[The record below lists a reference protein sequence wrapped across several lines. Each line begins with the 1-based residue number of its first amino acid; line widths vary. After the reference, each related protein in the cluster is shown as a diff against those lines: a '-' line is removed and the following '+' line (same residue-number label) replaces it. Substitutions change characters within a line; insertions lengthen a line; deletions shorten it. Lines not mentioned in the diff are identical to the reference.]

1 MILMPPHFVDFRLF
15 QYALTSAE
23 HGSFRRAAAA
33 LNLQQSTVSRGV
45 RNLEHRVGTELFERS
60 HAGIS
65 PTPAG
70 DRFLREA
77 SLGFDHLKRAMRQ
90 AVASQRGEDGELTVG
105 ASVPFPLFG
114 ELFERFRE
122 KHAGVELE
130 IVESTTG
137 ASSALVQQRRV
148 DVAIV
153 AKRHETGGFQSLHLG
168 EEPMLVVL
176 PRSHS
181 QAGARRLSIEELRQ
195 ETFILSA
202 GGLGPDIRDYLTRRT
217 TKSGT
222 EPRIQLHRANQCDL
236 INMVASGFGV
246 TIAVG
251 RTRAAIDGVVFIPL
265 AGRSAIS
272 VWAIWMDSNPNPAL
286 RGLLDIAQER
296 AAMPQA
302 TARGR
307 V

>member
-1 MILMPPHFVDFRLF
+1 MPDHFVDFRLF

-45 RNLEHRVGTELFERS
+45 RNLEHRIGAELFERT
-60 HAGIS
+60 HAGIR
-65 PTPAG
+65 PTPVG
-70 DRFLREA
+70 DRFLQEA
-77 SLGFDHLKRAMRQ
+77 TLGFDHLRRAMRQ

-122 KHAGVELE
+122 KHAGVSVE
-130 IVESTTG
+130 IVESTTS
-137 ASSALVQQRRV
+137 ASSALVVQRRV
-148 DVAIV
+148 DLAIV
-153 AKRHETGGFQSLHLG
+153 ASYRGNGGLQSLHLG
-168 EEPMLVVL
+168 DRPMLAVL

-181 QAGARRLSIEELRQ
+181 QSGARRLSIGDLPQ
-195 ETFILSA
+195 ETFILSVN
-202 GGLGPDIRDYLTRRT
+202 GLGPDIRDYLNRRM

-222 EPRIQLHRANQCDL
+222 EPRVQLHRASQCDL

-246 TIAVG
+246 TIVVG
-251 RTRAAIDGVVFIPL
+251 RPRATIDGVVFIPL

-296 AAMPQA
+296 TAMPRAA
-302 TARGR
+302 TRGR
-307 V
+307 I

>member
-1 MILMPPHFVDFRLF
+1 MLPHFVDFRLF

-45 RNLEHRVGTELFERS
+45 RNLEHRVGAELFERS
-60 HAGIS
+60 HAGIR

-77 SLGFDHLKRAMRQ
+77 TLGFDHLRRAMRQ
-90 AVASQRGEDGELTVG
+90 AVASQRGEEGELTVG

-114 ELFERFRE
+114 GLFERFRE

-130 IVESTTG
+130 MVECTTG

-153 AKRHETGGFQSLHLG
+153 AKLHEHGGVQSLHLG
-168 EEPMLVVL
+168 DEPMLAVL

-181 QAGARRLSIEELRQ
+181 QASARRLSIEELRQ

-202 GGLGPDIRDYLTRRT
+202 GGLGPDVRDYLTRRM

-251 RTRAAIDGVVFIPL
+251 RTRVAIDGVVFIPL
-265 AGRSAIS
+265 VGRNAIS

-286 RGLLDIAQER
+286 RSLLDIAQER
-296 AAMPQA
+296 TATPQT
-302 TARGR
+302 TAPGR
-307 V
+307 A

>member
-1 MILMPPHFVDFRLF
+1 MPPQFVDFRLY

-45 RNLEHRVGTELFERS
+45 RTLEHHVGAELFERTHS
-60 HAGIS
+60 GIRA
-65 PTPAG
+65 TPAG

-77 SLGFDHLKRAMRQ
+77 TLGFDHLRRAMRQ

-105 ASVPFPLFG
+105 ASVPFTLFG
-114 ELFERFRE
+114 DLFERFRE

-168 EEPMLVVL
+168 DEPMLAVL

-202 GGLGPDIRDYLTRRT
+202 GGLGPDIRDYLTRRM
-217 TKSGT
+217 TKSGN
-222 EPRIQLHRANQCDL
+222 EPRIQLHRAHQCDL

-251 RTRAAIDGVVFIPL
+251 PPRAAIDGVVFIPL
-265 AGRSAIS
+265 AGRSAIP

-286 RGLLDIAQER
+286 RSLLNIAQER
-296 AAMPQA
+296 TA
-302 TARGR
+302 TPTTRGR

>member
-1 MILMPPHFVDFRLF
+1 MLPHFVDFRLF

-23 HGSFRRAAAA
+23 YGSFRRAAAA
-33 LNLQQSTVSRGV
+33 LNLQL
-45 RNLEHRVGTELFERS
+45 RNLEHRVGAKLFERN
-60 HAGIS
+60 HAGIR

-77 SLGFDHLKRAMRQ
+77 TLGFDHLRRAMRQ

-105 ASVPFPLFG
+105 ASVPFTLLGGLFQ
-114 ELFERFRE
+114 RFRE

-130 IVESTTG
+130 MVECTTG

-153 AKRHETGGFQSLHLG
+153 AKRHENGGFQSLHLCD
-168 EEPMLVVL
+168 EPMLAVL

-202 GGLGPDIRDYLTRRT
+202 GGLGPDVRDCLQ
-217 TKSGT
+217 KSGSERSVGSSPT
-222 EPRIQLHRANQCDL
+222 TR
-236 INMVASGFGV
+236 
-246 TIAVG
+246 TILFQESN
-251 RTRAAIDGVVFIPL
+251 TDGL
-265 AGRSAIS
+265 AMRS
-272 VWAIWMDSNPNPAL
+272 
-286 RGLLDIAQER
+286 
-296 AAMPQA
+296 
-302 TARGR
+302 
-307 V
+307 

>member
-1 MILMPPHFVDFRLF
+1 MRKQLVDFKLF

-33 LNLQQSTVSRGV
+33 MNVQQSTVSRGV
-45 RNLEHRVGTELFERS
+45 RNLELRVGAELFERS
-60 HAGIS
+60 HAGIR

-70 DRFLREA
+70 DQFLREA
-77 SLGFDHLKRAMRQ
+77 TLGFDHLRRAMRQ
-90 AVASQRGEDGELTVG
+90 AAASQRGEEGELAVG
-105 ASVPFPLFG
+105 ASVPFTLFG
-114 ELFERFRE
+114 ELFERFRK

-130 IVESTTG
+130 MIENTTS

-153 AKRHETGGFQSLHLG
+153 AKLYENGGVQSLHLG
-168 EEPMLVVL
+168 EEPMLAVL

-202 GGLGPDIRDYLTRRT
+202 SGLGPDIRDHLTRRM

-222 EPRIQLHRANQCDL
+222 EPRVQLHRASQCDL

-246 TIAVG
+246 TIVVG
-251 RTRAAIDGVVFIPL
+251 RPRATIDGVVFIPL

-272 VWAIWMDSNPNPAL
+272 MWAIWMDSNPNPAL
-286 RGLLDIAQER
+286 KALLNVAQER
-296 AAMPQA
+296 TTIPRQIL
-302 TARGR
+302 RGR
-307 V
+307 T

>member
-1 MILMPPHFVDFRLF
+1 MFMPDHFVDFRLF

-23 HGSFRRAAAA
+23 YGSFRRAAAA

-45 RNLEHRVGTELFERS
+45 RNLEHRVGAELFERS
-60 HAGIS
+60 HAGIR

-70 DRFLREA
+70 DRFLQEA
-77 SLGFDHLKRAMRQ
+77 TLGFDHLRRAMRQ

-105 ASVPFPLFG
+105 ASIPFTLFG
-114 ELFERFRE
+114 DLFERFRE

-130 IVESTTG
+130 IVESTTS

-153 AKRHETGGFQSLHLG
+153 AKLYENGGFQSLHLG
-168 EEPMLVVL
+168 DEPMLAVL
-176 PRSHS
+176 PRSHP
-181 QAGARRLSIEELRQ
+181 QASARRLSIDDLQQ

-202 GGLGPDIRDYLTRRT
+202 SGLGPDIRDYLTRRMA
-217 TKSGT
+217 KSGT
-222 EPRIQLHRANQCDL
+222 EPRVQLHRANQCDL

-286 RGLLDIAQER
+286 RGLLDIAHER
-296 AAMPQA
+296 TTLRA
-302 TARGR
+302 TPRRR

>member
-1 MILMPPHFVDFRLF
+1 MPPHFVDFRLF
-15 QYALTSAE
+15 TYALVSAE

-45 RNLEHRVGTELFERS
+45 RTLEHRVGAELFERN
-60 HAGIS
+60 HAGIR

-70 DRFLREA
+70 DRFLQEA
-77 SLGFDHLKRAMRQ
+77 TLGFDHLKRAMRQ
-90 AVASQRGEDGELTVG
+90 AEASQRGEHGELTVG
-105 ASVPFPLFG
+105 ASVPFTLFG

-122 KHAGVELE
+122 KHSGVELE
-130 IVESTTG
+130 IVEGTAS
-137 ASSALVQQRRV
+137 ASSALVHQRRV

-153 AKRHETGGFQSLHLG
+153 ASRHENGGFQSQRLG
-168 EEPMLVVL
+168 DEPILAVL

-181 QAGARRLSIEELRQ
+181 QAGARRLSIDDLRQ
-195 ETFILSA
+195 EMFILSA
-202 GGLGPDIRDYLTRRT
+202 NGLGPDIRDYLTRRM

-222 EPRIQLHRANQCDL
+222 EPRIQLHRASQCDL

-251 RTRAAIDGVVFIPL
+251 RTRAVIDGVVFIPL
-265 AGRSAIS
+265 AGRSTIS

-286 RGLLDIAQER
+286 HDLLDIAQER
-296 AAMPQA
+296 TAMPRA

>member
-1 MILMPPHFVDFRLF
+1 MPKHLVDFRLF
-15 QYALTSAE
+15 QYALISAE

-45 RNLEHRVGTELFERS
+45 RNLEHRVGVELFERS
-60 HAGIS
+60 HAGIR

-77 SLGFDHLKRAMRQ
+77 TLGFDHLRRAMRR

-105 ASVPFPLFG
+105 ASVPFTLFG
-114 ELFERFRE
+114 DLFERFRE
-122 KHAGVELE
+122 KRAGVALE
-130 IVESTTG
+130 MVECTTG

-153 AKRHETGGFQSLHLG
+153 AKHHEHGGFQSLHLG
-168 EEPMLVVL
+168 DEPMLAVV

-202 GGLGPDIRDYLTRRT
+202 SGLGPDIRDYLTRRM

-222 EPRIQLHRANQCDL
+222 ELQVQLHRANQCDL

-251 RTRAAIDGVVFIPL
+251 RPRAAIDGVVFIPL
-265 AGRSAIS
+265 AGRNTIS

-296 AAMPQA
+296 TA
-302 TARGR
+302 TPKTTTRGR